1 MGDIHGAKHSNSNAN
16 SALDYCWKDSYGRGV
31 GTIPYKCSA
40 SQETQGKAPFFT
52 CYDKCPTGYD
62 STALGGCMQTCPAAT
77 FRDAFG
83 NCVDNGKGKQRYKF
97 SEYTLVSN
105 PNPGRCNLFKYPFGK
120 NIGNCFMD
128 ECKKRNGA
136 NGCEWHGAAV
146 IAKCKPGY
154 KKAALHCIPD
164 LDCKGF
170 AGKGVDITGK
180 TFCETKR
187 KPPRPPRAADCGAGY
202 VNDAGLCY
210 KNCAKGYTGVGPVCW
225 VKCPT
230 INGKKWVECGAG
242 CAEDATACGLNTTDM
257 VVSVLDSAISIASLG
272 TGSGITKLTKSA
284 RQGLTKGIKQAAKQ
298 YGKNFTKRFTSGYK
312 KAFKTIT
319 KEGMAKVGVIQDIN
333 TLQGT
338 GRGIA
343 DFFGAVQEVVGRD
356 ISQEEMDFQIAQQAL
371 SYGSLLDPSG
381 VMGVVAAY
389 TKPICNVI
397 VASRGGTPPPP
408 PSVAGVKTPAGT
420 AGAAEALMANK
431 SNLIKM
437 VEMQIKGASND
448 LAELNVALKAAKKN
462 NPAMVAKNLMDIRS
476 KQKEIREKAQLL
488 AKLKSNKVSTATK
501 VSINTNKADSG
512 LSAKVTS
519 AITLNNGAT
528 YLFYSNGE
536 YSRTSRGSNG
546 FDKGYPTN
554 MPGGWQGLPK
564 QWNKDIDAAVAFQ
577 GSAKSYM
584 FAGGKYVRLNNVKV
598 DKGYPANMPGGWKN
612 MPNGWGGNVDAAI
625 YFPANKKHY
634 FFKGNEYVR
643 LTGTTVDK
651 GYPARLPGG
660 WIGMPSDFSRG
671 IDAATTRAG
680 HVYMIKGD
688 KYIRFT
694 GTKMDKG
701 YPKTINGN
709 WPQ

>member
-1 MGDIHGAKHSNSNAN
+1 MNKVIKVNRFAPFFWAFFTVLMMTSSIANAG
-16 SALDYCWKDSYGRGV
+16 LDYCWKNSYGRGV

-40 SQETQGKAPFFT
+40 SQDTQGKAPFFT
-52 CYDKCPTGYD
+52 CYEKCPAGYS
-62 STALGGCMQTCPAAT
+62 STSLGGCMQTCPAAT

-83 NCVDNGKGKQRYKF
+83 NCVDNGAKKRYKNV
-97 SEYTLVSN
+97 EYTLVSN
-105 PNPGRCNLFKYPFGK
+105 PNPGRCNLFKYPFG
-120 NIGNCFMD
+120 NGIGNCFMD

-146 IAKCKPGY
+146 VAKCKSGY
-154 KKAALHCIPD
+154 KRAALHCIPD

-170 AGKGVDITGK
+170 AGKGVDISGK

-187 KPPRPPRAADCGAGY
+187 KPPRPPKPADCGKGY

-210 KNCAKGYTGVGPVCW
+210 KSCSAGYNGVGPVCW
-225 VKCPT
+225 GTCPKVR
-230 INGKKWVECGAG
+230 GKQWVECGAG

-257 VVSVLDSAISIASLG
+257 VVSVLDSVVSIASLG
-272 TGSGITKLTKSA
+272 TGSGITKLSKSA

-298 YGKNFTKRFTSGYK
+298 YGKTFTKRFTSGYK
-312 KAFKTIT
+312 NAVKSLT
-319 KEGMAKVGVIQDIN
+319 KGKMAKVGMVQDAV

-343 DFFGAVQEVVGRD
+343 SFFGAVQEIVGKD

-371 SYGSLLDPSG
+371 GYGSLLDPSG

-389 TKPICNVI
+389 TKPLCSVMVNGSKT
-397 VASRGGTPPPP
+397 APGPSGT
-408 PSVAGVKTPAGT
+408 TPDT
-420 AGAAEALMANK
+420 AGAAEVLISDNA
-431 SNLIKM
+431 NLIKM
-437 VEMQIKGASND
+437 VEMQIKGANNE
-448 LAELNVALKAAKKN
+448 LAELTKLKDKVGVRN
-462 NPAMVAKNLMDIRS
+462 
-476 KQKEIREKAQLL
+476 KQKEIRGKAQLL
-488 AKLKSNKVSTATK
+488 AKLKSNQVSTAPR
-501 VSINTNKADSG
+501 VNQNMSVSG
-512 LSAKVTS
+512 LSEKVTS

-528 YLFYSNGE
+528 YLFYSNGK
-536 YSRTSRGSNG
+536 YSRTSRGKSG
-546 FDKGYPTN
+546 FDTGYPMN

-564 QWNKDIDAAVAFQ
+564 SWNNRIDSAVAFQ

-584 FAGGKYVRLNNVKV
+584 FNGGKYVRLNNVKV
-598 DKGYPANMPGGWKN
+598 DKGYPSNMPGGWKN
-612 MPNGWGGNVDAAI
+612 MPGGWLGNVDAAI

-634 FFKGNEYVR
+634 FFKGNQYVR

-660 WIGMPSDFSRG
+660 WVGMPTDFAVG

-680 HVYMIKGD
+680 HTYMIKGD

-694 GTKMDKG
+694 GTKMDRG
-701 YPKTINGN
+701 YPKTIKGN
-709 WPQ
+709 WPK